1 MLPYDSEH
9 ILSLFNRLTGRPM
22 PPAADAVT
30 DIMKYQW
37 LTEAQNEVVSEIAAV
52 APQALYQRGAPG
64 EMQTTDRKIFTFGTV
79 TVDEVERPVVPF
91 GKVQLYRN
99 LSDVPDRPLREGIDY
114 ISEVSQIRI
123 PGNRT
128 LSGTIYWRGIVMP
141 DPITA
146 EVAPALIPPEA
157 NELTAIRAARNFAE
171 SGNLRNP
178 ALADRMEK
186 RWKQRW
192 PHLCLLFKRQFQS
205 GGALRYPA
213 FAMAAFAAQTS
224 RTSD

>member
-1 MLPYDSEH
+1 MLPFDSEH
-9 ILSLFNRLTGRPM
+9 ILDLFDRLTGRP
-22 PPAADAVT
+22 ATDAVT
-30 DIMKYQW
+30 DATKYRW
-37 LTEAQNEVVSEIAAV
+37 LSDAQAEVVSEIAAI

-64 EMQTTDRKIFTFGTV
+64 EMETTDNKVFTFGTT
-79 TVDEVERPVVPF
+79 TVDEVDRPVVPF
-91 GKVQLYRN
+91 GKAQLYKS
-99 LSDVPDRPLREGIDY
+99 LADIPDRPLREGVDY

-128 LSGTIYWRGIVMP
+128 RSGTIYWRGIVMP
-141 DPITA
+141 EAISA

-192 PHLCLLFKRQFQS
+192 PQLCLLFKQQFRS
-205 GGALRYPA
+205 GGALNWSLMRIA
-213 FAMAAFAAQTS
+213 TEGLS
-224 RTSD
+224 E